1 MQVVNGINMKPVELL
16 LTSGTSRLKEKW
28 GGLWTAAKVRFK
40 FSWIHHVKCLL
51 GDIMKHDFSF
61 GI

>member
-16 LTSGTSRLKEKW
+16 TSGTSRLRKKW
-28 GGLWTAAKVRFK
+28 GGLWRAAKVRFK

-51 GDIMKHDFSF
+51 GEVMKCDFSF
-61 GI
+61 WI